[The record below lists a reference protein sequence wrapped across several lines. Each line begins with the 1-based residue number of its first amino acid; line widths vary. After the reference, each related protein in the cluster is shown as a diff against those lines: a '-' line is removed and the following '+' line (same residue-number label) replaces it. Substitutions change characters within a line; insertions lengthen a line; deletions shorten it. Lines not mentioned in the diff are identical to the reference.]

1 MGVSESGPGAA
12 PTAAPVPEPP
22 VVAATWQ
29 ERDPG
34 EPWCPPALVAHLP
47 WADDVAT
54 AHARTWGGE
63 GGAAWT
69 MLAGT
74 RRGRSHAHQAQWRE
88 DAATL
93 SQLIGPD
100 GHPLYLLVAA
110 DGAGSARWSRVG
122 SEAACRAVLAFC
134 RAHEAIADNPGPMLV
149 AAASAAVDELLHLAR
164 AGGGEGRD
172 LRTTLLV
179 AALWGPAGAERLACT
194 QVGDG
199 AVLVRTADGAV
210 TQLGTGD
217 SGEFSGEVTC
227 FVPDDG
233 ARERAAAALVEREA
247 RDVTHLV
254 LLTDGIEDPFYPI
267 ARRGPVL
274 MAQLMDGVREPA
286 EHFQKQAVHG
296 PVFGSAQRHEHLAQW
311 LAFERRGENDD
322 RTIVAAVRAPH
333 AGG

>member
-1 MGVSESGPGAA
+1 MAETETGPGAA
-12 PTAAPVPEPP
+12 PIAAPAAEPA

-29 ERDPG
+29 ER
-34 EPWCPPALVAHLP
+34 EPEESWCPPALATSLP

-54 AHARTWGGE
+54 AHASTWASAGPDG
-63 GGAAWT
+63 WV
-69 MLAGT
+69 LVAGT

-88 DAATL
+88 DAASFAHL
-93 SQLIGPD
+93 RGPD
-100 GHPLYLLVAA
+100 GHPLHLLVAA

-122 SEAACRAVLAFC
+122 SEAACRAVQTFC
-134 RAHEAIADNPGPMLV
+134 EAYEAIPADPGAMLV
-149 AAASAAVDELLHLAR
+149 AAAGSAVDELRRLAKV
-164 AGGGEGRD
+164 GGGQGRD

-179 AALWGPAGAERLACT
+179 AALYGAPGAERLACT
-194 QVGDG
+194 QIGDG
-199 AVLVRTADGAV
+199 AIVVRTADGGV

-233 ARERAAAALVEREA
+233 ATERAASALVERDA
-247 RDVTHLV
+247 ADVTHLV

-296 PVFGSAQRHEHLAQW
+296 PVFGNAAMHAHLAQW

-322 RTIVAAVRAPH
+322 RTIVAAVRPAPT
-333 AGG
+333 GG